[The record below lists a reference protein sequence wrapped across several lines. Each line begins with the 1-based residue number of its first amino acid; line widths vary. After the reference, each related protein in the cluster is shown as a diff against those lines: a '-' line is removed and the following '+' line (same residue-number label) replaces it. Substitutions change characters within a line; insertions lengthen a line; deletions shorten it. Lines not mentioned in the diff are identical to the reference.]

1 MAMDTT
7 GTFPYDFPKV
17 VYLPFV
23 FTKKSILSQYIY
35 LCIDTFQI
43 RSGSVGVHSSYRASE
58 QGDVSCV
65 VRRVASSHPLHIQ
78 IDS

>member
-7 GTFPYDFPKV
+7 GTFPYDFLKV
-17 VYLPFV
+17 V
-23 FTKKSILSQYIY
+23 
-35 LCIDTFQI
+35 
-43 RSGSVGVHSSYRASE
+43 GVSSSYRASE
-58 QGDVSCV
+58 QGDVGCV